1 MTVAWKDVSQ
11 EKDSTSGCRGWGQGP
26 WGWTGRLEAL
36 VEGGEGTEQ
45 VSGLVNPQGR
55 VGVGGEAGQL
65 CRGKSVYEDGI
76 RVQERG

>member
-1 MTVAWKDVSQ
+1 M
-11 EKDSTSGCRGWGQGP
+11 
-26 WGWTGRLEAL
+26 
-36 VEGGEGTEQ
+36 EGGEGAEQ